1 MGNNT
6 KNFDKVQAVKEMVL
20 MLYESTR
27 ELSQK
32 EDKTLEDHEQI
43 RKNCET
49 ALACFANM
57 WI

>member
-6 KNFDKVQAVKEMVL
+6 KDFDKVHAVKEMVL
-20 MLYESTR
+20 MLYESTS
-27 ELSQK
+27 ELSK
-32 EDKTLEDHEQI
+32 KTDKTLEDHEQI

-49 ALACFANM
+49 ALSCFMNM